1 MPTGSSG
8 GSSAAAAQDSG
19 RDDDSLLGCLTPA
32 ERRFVL
38 QQRAIQVLDAARGFA
53 QSAHYLSY
61 MDQCAG
67 DATLVAVWYGACPPA
82 PNALADTI
90 SDEATMLKANGPLHY
105 PNIRKK
111 QN

>member
-1 MPTGSSG
+1 MLTGSR
-8 GSSAAAAQDSG
+8 SANTAAQDS
-19 RDDDSLLGCLTPA
+19 DDSLLGGLTPA

-82 PNALADTI
+82 PCRFLSAVPEKLDRA
-90 SDEATMLKANGPLHY
+90 
-105 PNIRKK
+105 R
-111 QN
+111 